1 MVQQTSS
8 GVDFHSYPYQQWA
21 YHNWYVMLV
30 WLCNVGTHKRLE
42 RDCVGTYVAYF
53 LYNDILMLQ
62 QNHPT

>member
-1 MVQQTSS
+1 MAQQTSS

-21 YHNWYVMLV
+21 YHNRYVMLV
-30 WLCNVGTHKRLE
+30 WLCN
-42 RDCVGTYVAYF
+42 VGTYVAYF